1 MNNPIYVEKFLESI
15 KSNNL
20 IYVSD
25 YFHDSSIFSYPKNK
39 LKSYLPYAGKYLGLE
54 GITKFQELRDK
65 NVNQISFTLNSFHH
79 IDFSVLI
86 SINASYE
93 HINSKESF
101 SLDLFHEVKLD
112 KSFKVKEWNVY
123 GDLSEE
129 IKIFKKELDEKII
142 ASVADN
148 NKELTQE
155 LIKLGANIN
164 TRSLETGL
172 TVLMMASCQ
181 GNPAIV
187 ELLISEGADIYTVDS
202 NTGAT
207 ALHKACQGQNIEVA
221 KLLTKAGSFIDA
233 VTPTM
238 GHTPIMDALWYQ
250 AVDIV
255 KHIVGCNPNLETK
268 THYGF
273 TLWDH
278 LEYETKVQGTEEGKN
293 IMNSIKKDIVDYKN
307 QCEDRIKSQKIM
319 AATEKGN
326 TKEVKDLIK
335 KGEVVETVYPHV
347 NTFSDGHTPL
357 IVACRDNHPEIV
369 ELLLKAGAEVD
380 AFDWVFKGYTIHKA
394 TYNGRPDILK
404 MLLDSKKMTK
414 KVINV
419 QGHINGYTPLVD
431 ALWHG
436 FEDCSNILLDDPR
449 CELGFK
455 GHDGKDEYD
464 VALQVFGP
472 EHSITK
478 KIAKILN
485 KI

>member
-172 TVLMMASCQ
+172 TILMMASCQ

-250 AVDIV
+250 SVDIV

-380 AFDWVFKGYTIHKA
+380 AFDWVFKLYIKLLITADQIF
-394 TYNGRPDILK
+394 LK
-404 MLLDSKKMTK
+404 C
-414 KVINV
+414 
-419 QGHINGYTPLVD
+419 Y
-431 ALWHG
+431 
-436 FEDCSNILLDDPR
+436 
-449 CELGFK
+449 
-455 GHDGKDEYD
+455 
-464 VALQVFGP
+464 
-472 EHSITK
+472 
-478 KIAKILN
+478 
-485 KI
+485 